1 MEEPIEDHGK
11 TLLSWSFPEF
21 VAHQR
26 SRTWYILAI
35 LAILGA
41 LVFSIFTTNPLF
53 AVIIVI
59 TATILVF
66 RNRRSPAEIPFA
78 ITEDGL
84 EVGKVF
90 YRYDSLTAF
99 WIIYEPPQV
108 KRLYVSFRNT
118 FRTNLSVSLE
128 DINPLKVR
136 EILLEHVEENLENEN
151 ESLSDAFQRVFK
163 L

>member
-59 TATILVF
+59 TAIIIVF
-66 RNRRSPAEIPFA
+66 RNRRAPADIPFA
-78 ITEDGL
+78 ITEDGI

-90 YRYDSLTAF
+90 YRYDALTAF
-99 WIIYEPPQV
+99 WIIYEPPEV
-108 KRLYVSFRNT
+108 KRLYMSFRNT
-118 FRTNLSVSLE
+118 LRTNLSVSLE
-128 DINPLKVR
+128 NENPLKVR
-136 EILLEHVEENLENEN
+136 EILLEYVEENLEHEN